1 MTLLQGDSGVSRR
14 AETHPVSEI
23 NTRANLETNIDHFK
37 PFLKSL
43 QILMAAYLKG
53 KIKASRD
60 CYGEF
65 LTWPGYV
72 EKVEAE
78 TNTRANSKTNT
89 NDHKHFRFLYQLN

>member
-23 NTRANLETNIDHFK
+23 NTRANLKTNIDHFK

>member
-1 MTLLQGDSGVSRR
+1 
-14 AETHPVSEI
+14 
-23 NTRANLETNIDHFK
+23 
-37 PFLKSL
+37 
-43 QILMAAYLKG
+43 MAAYLKG
-53 KIKASRD
+53 KIKASGD

-89 NDHKHFRFLYQLN
+89 NDHKPFYRTRVRSLVMLVSD